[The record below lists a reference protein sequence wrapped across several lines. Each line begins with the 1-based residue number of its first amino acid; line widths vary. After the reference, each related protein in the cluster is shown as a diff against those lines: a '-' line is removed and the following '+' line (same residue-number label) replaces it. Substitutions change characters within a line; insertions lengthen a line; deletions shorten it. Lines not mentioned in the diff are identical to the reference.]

1 MFNELINEELV
12 NALEQQNIKVPTEV
26 QKRAIPSIL
35 NGVDLIVE
43 SNTGTGKTLAYLLP
57 AFQKIDMDIKKPQI
71 IIIAPTHEL
80 ASQVYSVA
88 QLIGS
93 HIKPEIP
100 VALIIGGANIKRQIE
115 KLKEKPRIIIG
126 STGRILELIRLKKIT
141 SHYVKTIVLD
151 EADRMI
157 DLLNIEDISSLIKTT
172 LKDRQLLF
180 FSATIDS
187 INEKTAKDLCKENVE
202 VIKIDSEFLLP
213 ENIEHIYFECERR
226 DKIEII
232 KKVIH
237 AKKIDK
243 ALIFLNKQEDATTLV
258 SGLNYHGIKTAILS
272 GNDYKKERKQAIQD
286 FREGKIT
293 ALVATDLASRGL
305 DISGIKYV
313 FSVDI
318 PENPT
323 SYVHRAGRTGR
334 MGADGVSVLISTSGE
349 LVHVK
354 RIQSKLKI
362 KIVPKIVKNGEIKN
376 I

>member
-93 HIKPEIP
+93 HIKLEIP

-202 VIKIDSEFLLP
+202 VIKIDSECLLP

-258 SGLNYHGIKTAILS
+258 SGLNYHGIKTSILS